1 MENKD
6 GEDEEKTLIYC
17 NDVSELMLRLLED
30 RGLEQ
35 NKTDA
40 KLSLDKGRGSVKV
53 THSLMEKEERVKTGQ
68 QTYTN
73 GVGGK
78 AHDLGY
84 FRNIFS
90 L

>member
-17 NDVSELMLRLLED
+17 NDVSELVLRLLED
-30 RGLEQ
+30 QGLEQ

-68 QTYTN
+68 QTRDGQRWN
-73 GVGGK
+73 
-78 AHDLGY
+78 
-84 FRNIFS
+84 RRIRS
-90 L
+90 LELWHP